1 MGIKKFQQSKIARQ
15 RHNLKNNLL
24 NMKYYFFWFLLF
36 LGLILNSRSLAAN
49 SDLTLNDSLSV
60 SLRIA
65 LQLHPVNLGEKP
77 KKKRSLKS
85 IKNWYF
91 GGFWGR
97 TIKNMVFFG
106 RSHGRSWQRYQIS
119 KYRLGDF
126 IGINND
132 VGLTISAQTIDDMQK
147 APWFL
152 SIPDIIRPDIKGL
165 SGKRIFLS
173 EETLGRLVVREPVVK
188 SVTGTSRIFSF
199 AGLYA
204 SVWWTEGALYS
215 GLSGAL
221 NEIEALRNVRGIAAK
236 SVATLFSKNGTLFNQ
251 AAGISFGFES
261 TLFMGGRNFRVKWGS
276 FFLEGKYRYE
286 RLLFTDLTYGS
297 PILKDL
303 ILSGTAPKDILIK
316 NGVPSVVAGPLSSLV
331 FKDGLVLPI
340 FGSPPVPVLKGN
352 RHSLIGRL
360 GTSYAIKGYDKIEK
374 DRFKVYGDFWIE
386 CLLSR
391 ESSRHFWNKQSPK
404 LVGIKY
410 NLNIGLSLA
419 FWTAE

>member
-1 MGIKKFQQSKIARQ
+1 
-15 RHNLKNNLL
+15 
-24 NMKYYFFWFLLF
+24 MKHTFFWFLLF
-36 LGLILNSRSLAAN
+36 LGLLLDSHLVAAN
-49 SDLTLNDSLSV
+49 PDIPLNDSLSV

-65 LQLHPVNLGEKP
+65 LQLHTVKVGEKP
-77 KKKRSLKS
+77 KKKRKWRA

-106 RSHGRSWQRYQIS
+106 RSHGRSFQRYEIS
-119 KYRLGDF
+119 EYRLGDF
-126 IGINND
+126 IGVNND
-132 VGLTISAQTIDDMQK
+132 LGLTISPQTIEEMQQ

-152 SIPDIIRPDIKGL
+152 SIPKIIRPDIGGL
-165 SGKRIFLS
+165 SGKRIYLS
-173 EETLGRLVVREPVVK
+173 EETLGRLVVRNPVVK
-188 SVTGTSRIFSF
+188 SVTGTARILSF

-204 SVWWTEGALYS
+204 SAWWTEGGLYS
-215 GLSGAL
+215 GLSGTL

-261 TLFMGGRNFRVKWGS
+261 TLFTGGRNFKMQWGS

-297 PILKDL
+297 PIVEDL
-303 ILSGTAPKDILIK
+303 ILSGTSPKDILIK
-316 NGVPSVVAGPLSSLV
+316 NGVPSVMASPLSSVV
-331 FKDGLVLPI
+331 FKEGLVLPI
-340 FGSPPVPVLKGN
+340 FGNPPVPVLKGH

-360 GTSYAIKGYDKIEK
+360 GASYAIKGYDKIAKE
-374 DRFKVYGDFWIE
+374 RFKVYGDFWVE

-391 ESSRHFWNKQSPK
+391 ESSRHFRNKQAPK

-410 NLNIGLSLA
+410 NLNIGCSIA
-419 FWTAE
+419 FWTAK

>member
-1 MGIKKFQQSKIARQ
+1 
-15 RHNLKNNLL
+15 
-24 NMKYYFFWFLLF
+24 MKHYFFWFLLF
-36 LGLILNSRSLAAN
+36 WGLLLGSRPVAAN
-49 SDLTLNDSLSV
+49 PSLLLNDSLSV

-65 LQLHPVNLGEKP
+65 LQLHTVKLGEKP
-77 KKKRSLKS
+77 KKKRHLRA
-85 IKNWYF
+85 IKDWYF

-119 KYRLGDF
+119 EYRLGDF
-126 IGINND
+126 IGVESD
-132 VGLTISAQTIDDMQK
+132 LGLTISAQTIEEMQK
-147 APWFL
+147 AQWFL
-152 SIPDIIRPDIKGL
+152 SIPKIIRPDIQGL
-165 SGKRIFLS
+165 SGKTIFLS
-173 EETLGRLVVREPVVK
+173 EETLGRLVAREAVSK
-188 SVTGTSRIFSF
+188 SVTGTSRILSF

-204 SVWWTEGALYS
+204 SAWWTEGALYS

-261 TLFMGGRNFRVKWGS
+261 TLFTGGRNFRVNWGS

-286 RLLFTDLTYGS
+286 RLIFTDLTYGS

-303 ILSGTAPKDILIK
+303 ILSGTSPKDILIK
-316 NGVPSVVAGPLSSLV
+316 NGVPSVVASPLSSLL

-340 FGSPPVPVLKGN
+340 FGSPQVPVLKGN
-352 RHSLIGRL
+352 RHSLIGKL
-360 GTSYAIKGYDKIEK
+360 GASYSIKGYDKIEK
-374 DRFKVYGDFWIE
+374 DRFKVYGDLWIE

-391 ESSRHFWNKQSPK
+391 ESSRHFRNKQAPK

-410 NLNIGLSLA
+410 NLNIGFSIA
-419 FWTAE
+419 FWTAK